1 MASIKQLS
9 AELQQEKTG
18 LRDMEQGVRVGV

>member
-18 LRDMEQGVRVGV
+18 LRDMEQGARAVV